1 MSDLALFLLV
11 QQLQQEL
18 QNQRTEI
25 QSLRLDLDALR
36 VDVHQLQL
44 YLQTRPTPAL
54 TTCPRLP
61 DPPRFDGKPLMLP
74 EDTQSWDPEDIFFFF
89 QRLCH
94 NLREQ
99 QEAPDVSRV
108 MALHRGFRPALRQSL
123 EESSDT
129 LFSLSYSEYVKLK
142 PIAAHEPM
150 DIDLQ
155 LQTASLAPA
164 SYFCSRPPSATSSRL
179 RSSSAEFTKRRAYR
193 IKNGF
198 CLCYG
203 ARDHWIA

>member
-61 DPPRFDGKPLMLP
+61 DPPRFD
-74 EDTQSWDPEDIFFFF
+74 
-89 QRLCH
+89 
-94 NLREQ
+94 
-99 QEAPDVSRV
+99 AP
-108 MALHRGFRPALRQSL
+108 
-123 EESSDT
+123 
-129 LFSLSYSEYVKLK
+129 
-142 PIAAHEPM
+142 I
-150 DIDLQ
+150 
-155 LQTASLAPA
+155 
-164 SYFCSRPPSATSSRL
+164 
-179 RSSSAEFTKRRAYR
+179 
-193 IKNGF
+193 
-198 CLCYG
+198 
-203 ARDHWIA
+203 